1 LNGILARVFRNRA
14 KGFLLATLLAAA
26 AAGAQPPDFSGKWAV
41 APPER
46 AAGVAMGSAPPTLS
60 ELGTMGSGWASEI
73 TLAQSAAALVV
84 VCEYFHP
91 RDAQPPFRLSYALDG
106 AESRNTVNLG
116 RGPQVQVSTAGWRG
130 ASLVITTTHA
140 FVNPSDGRAMTS
152 ETRQVLSLAAPDTLV
167 IETFRSAVLG
177 GKAST
182 TRTTYRKRGP
192 S

>member
-1 LNGILARVFRNRA
+1 VGR
-14 KGFLLATLLAAA
+14 LAART
-26 AAGAQPPDFSGKWAV
+26 GRWTGDGL
-41 APPER
+41 
-46 AAGVAMGSAPPTLS
+46 GSAHAVGAGDDGQR
-60 ELGTMGSGWASEI
+60 LGARDH
-73 TLAQSAAALVV
+73 LAQSAIALVV

-91 RDAQPPFRLSYALDG
+91 RDAQPPFRLSYALNG

-116 RGPQVQVSTAGWRG
+116 RGPQLQVSTAAWRD

-152 ETRQVLSLAAPDTLV
+152 ETRQTLSLAAPDTLV

-182 TRTTYRKRGP
+182 TRTTYRRRGP
-192 S
+192 P

>member
-1 LNGILARVFRNRA
+1 MIQARARRV
-14 KGFLLATLLAAA
+14 LLPTLLAASA
-26 AAGAQPPDFSGKWAV
+26 VHAEPPDFSGKWAV
-41 APPER
+41 VPPER

-60 ELGTMGSGWASEI
+60 EPGTMGSGWASEI
-73 TLAQSAAALVV
+73 TLAQSAVALVV

-91 RDAQPPFRLSYALDG
+91 RDAQPPFRLTYALDG
-106 AESRNTVNLG
+106 AQSRNTVNLG
-116 RGPQVQVSTAGWRG
+116 RGPQLQVSTAAWRDK
-130 ASLVITTTHA
+130 SLVITTTHA

-182 TRTTYRKRGP
+182 TRTTYRRRGP